1 MMLHERLDA
10 ISASR
15 VDGPS
20 KLVLIMLAKRL
31 GREDPNGV
39 VWSSSETLA
48 DECGVSARAISH
60 TLKRLTAAGIIRIV
74 TKAAQG
80 RSARKAIDWIA
91 LAAAERTTER
101 SRTSRP
107 RSGAA
112 SSLEVTPRQIKK

>member
-31 GREDPNGV
+31 DRDDPNGV

-48 DECGVSARAISH
+48 EECGVSARAICH
-60 TLKRLTAAGIIRIV
+60 TMKRLTAAGIIRIV
-74 TKAAQG
+74 SKACEEM
-80 RSARKAIDWIA
+80 RNSKR
-91 LAAAERTTER
+91 LR
-101 SRTSRP
+101 
-107 RSGAA
+107 
-112 SSLEVTPRQIKK
+112 EVLRVRRVVCCPFTR